1 MIRKEISDA
10 LNGIEIKVGR
20 PFGKDKSEMLPE
32 VDEPMTDKEIYE
44 LMKRIK
50 KDIETILRE
59 LKARVEEQA

>member
-32 VDEPMTDKEIYE
+32 VDEPMTDQEIYE
-44 LMKRIK
+44 SWKRIK
-50 KDIETILRE
+50 NETDTIL
-59 LKARVEEQA
+59 KALEAKMEAQA